1 MFNISDEFPVLP
13 VRLEP
18 LTEKNWK
25 LLAAKSYFNTQS
37 CGTAEFEQDLKRLK
51 YIKKSITR
59 YKATG
64 ELCERL
70 IINHLI
76 VLVNVFGPVFTT
88 RLLFLKMKE
97 SLPFLKP
104 FLLLL
109 SILPETVKAVG
120 KNGENWNTDEIPLD
134 PGVVAVLRRVV

>member
-1 MFNISDEFPVLP
+1 MFPFRDELPVLP

-18 LTEKNWK
+18 LTDKNWK
-25 LLAAKSYFNTQS
+25 LQAARHYQNSQS
-37 CGTAEFEQDLKRLK
+37 CGMEEFEQDLKRLK

-59 YKATG
+59 YRATG

-76 VLVNVFGPVFTT
+76 VLTNVFGPTFTT
-88 RLLFLKMKE
+88 RLIFLKMKE
-97 SLPFLKP
+97 SLSFLKP

-109 SILPETVKAVG
+109 SILPDTVKAVG

-134 PGVVAVLRRVV
+134 PGVCAVLRRVV